1 MARNFEILIT
11 PGSGVIGNLSAVIEA
26 SKVRRDGETQ
36 ADSPGTASVSPAVR
50 VNTRTPL
57 TATWDVPD
65 GTIRSGKIEV
75 GVDFPFDVLQD
86 GGEDLTEDIFEWLS
100 FHGLEI
106 NSSTVRVDAVV
117 GENFSLR
124 LTEVPASVG
133 HDSNFQIGVRTTF
146 GEEITHAPGTSGL
159 TLSGTS
165 TVNSVC
171 TVVANQSYLFNC
183 TSASSGT
190 ADITI
195 TAVASRWSNISADYV
210 FDQKIELTS

>member
-11 PGSGVIGNLSAVIEA
+11 PGSGVSGNLSAVIEA
-26 SKVRRDGETQ
+26 SRVRRDGETQ

-75 GVDFPFDVLQD
+75 GIDFPFDVLQD

-124 LTEVPASVG
+124 LTEIPASVG

-159 TLSGTS
+159 TLSAG
-165 TVNSVC
+165 TVNTVE
-171 TVVANQSYLFNC
+171 TVVCNQSYIFNC
-183 TSASSGT
+183 TSPSSGT

-195 TAVASRWSNISADYV
+195 TAVANRWSNLTADYV
-210 FDQKIELTS
+210 FDQKIDLTS